1 MFLEKMLIG
10 CEKNEQ
16 LGGIPLREVLEKNIT
31 FRIYLEEA
39 KAIHG
44 ALRVLPNR
52 HIKGKIRIEESFKK
66 EVFGTETPCTIQAG
80 GVMLMKLL
88 LLHASSKSIAEK
100 ERRSIHLEF
109 CN

>member
-1 MFLEKMLIG
+1 M
-10 CEKNEQ
+10 
-16 LGGIPLREVLEKNIT
+16 T
-31 FRIYLEEA
+31 FRIYLEE
-39 KAIHG
+39 IHG
-44 ALRVLPNR
+44 ALRVLPNT

>member
-1 MFLEKMLIG
+1 MLIG
-10 CEKNEQ
+10 REKNEQ
-16 LGGIPLREVLEKNIT
+16 LGGALREVLEKNIT

-44 ALRVLPNR
+44 ALRVLPNT

-66 EVFGTETPCTIQAG
+66 EVFGTETPCAIQAG

-100 ERRSIHLEF
+100 ERKEYSSGVL
-109 CN
+109 